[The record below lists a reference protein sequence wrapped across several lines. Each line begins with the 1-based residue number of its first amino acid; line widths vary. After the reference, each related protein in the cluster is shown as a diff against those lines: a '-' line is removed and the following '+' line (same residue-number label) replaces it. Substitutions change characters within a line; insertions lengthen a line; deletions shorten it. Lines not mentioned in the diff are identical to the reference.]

1 MKKMMFCFFGTV
13 VVLAFVVGA
22 ILLTD
27 GNSDQIF
34 VENVEV
40 LAQNTPTVPYPD
52 DEPGNFPACMSNHG
66 YKDDT
71 TAKVC
76 IGGDCLL
83 VKTKQGTLD
92 VNSCK

>member
-66 YKDDT
+66 TGDPT
-71 TAKVC
+71 VAKVC
-76 IGGDCLL
+76 INGSCLK
-83 VKTKQGTLD
+83 VDTGKGTLD
-92 VNSCK
+92 VNYCK